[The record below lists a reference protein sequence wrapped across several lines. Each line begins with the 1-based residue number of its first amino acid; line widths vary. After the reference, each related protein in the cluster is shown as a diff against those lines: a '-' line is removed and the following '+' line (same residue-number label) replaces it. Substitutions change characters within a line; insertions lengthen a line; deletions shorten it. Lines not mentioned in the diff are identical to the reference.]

1 MNMKLLAVL
10 TQPSIYNGCYNRKTP
25 WEEKFTPGE
34 FTPVNMKNCGLCNV
48 RKNREIK
55 NGDKYITLDISLKF
69 GSWEK
74 LKSHLQSQKITWED

>member
-34 FTPVNMKNCGLCNV
+34 FTHMK
-48 RKNREIK
+48 IK
-55 NGDKYITLDISLKF
+55 KLVVLMLGNTGRPRMARSTSPWKSL
-69 GSWEK
+69 
-74 LKSHLQSQKITWED
+74 